1 MAKDQHNPE
10 EEYFHRTD
18 QEKMAKLK
26 AEQEAESAATAA
38 AALKATHLLHC
49 GKCGNKM
56 NTSIF
61 KGIEIEVCP
70 HCGAVLLDPGELE
83 SLVGRDTTLELV
95 RSDGQ
100 LYLTIAGKVLES
112 RVERASL

>member
-10 EEYFHRTD
+10 EEYFHRTN
-18 QEKMAKLK
+18 QEKMAKIK
-26 AEQEAESAATAA
+26 AEQEAESAAAA
-38 AALKATHLLHC
+38 AAQLKATHLLHC

-70 HCGAVLLDPGELE
+70 NCGSVLLDPGELE
-83 SLVGRDTTLELV
+83 ALVGNDEGFSVTLKDFFKFTKR
-95 RSDGQ
+95 RS
-100 LYLTIAGKVLES
+100 
-112 RVERASL
+112 

>member
-1 MAKDQHNPE
+1 MAKDKHNPE
-10 EEYFHRTD
+10 EEYFHRTN

-26 AEQEAESAATAA
+26 AEHEAKGAAEAA
-38 AALKATHLLHC
+38 AALKATHHLHC

-70 HCGAVLLDPGELE
+70 NCGAVLLDPGELE
-83 SLVGRDTTLELV
+83 ALVGNDEGFHVTLKDFFKFTKR
-95 RSDGQ
+95 RS
-100 LYLTIAGKVLES
+100 
-112 RVERASL
+112 

>member
-1 MAKDQHNPE
+1 MAKDHTNPE
-10 EEYFHRTD
+10 EEYFHRTN

-26 AEQEAESAATAA
+26 AEQDAEQAAAAA

-61 KGIEIEVCP
+61 KGLEIEVCP
-70 HCGAVLLDPGELE
+70 SCGAVLLDPGELE
-83 SLVGRDTTLELV
+83 SLVGNDASFSVTLKDFFKFTK
-95 RSDGQ
+95 RKS
-100 LYLTIAGKVLES
+100 
-112 RVERASL
+112 